1 MRLKASI
8 LVGLLWCLAL
18 LSVVVIGVLHT
29 ARLDLLVVKNHGDLI
44 QAHYL
49 ALAGIEK
56 AKALLYR
63 DAKERQHSA
72 RNHSGELY
80 DAPQHFRD
88 VSLGR
93 GQFRVFHE

>member
-1 MRLKASI
+1 MRTRFSSRRGSAQALSPQSRRTASV

-18 LSVVVIGVLHT
+18 LSVVVIGVLYN

-56 AKALLYR
+56 TKALYR
-63 DAKERQHSA
+63 SRA
-72 RNHSGELY
+72 
-80 DAPQHFRD
+80 
-88 VSLGR
+88 
-93 GQFRVFHE
+93 